1 MIPLLVVLALKFQL
15 PQPFHR
21 PESCH
26 RFRPTVKCRRRLP
39 TAPEVLRQVPI
50 RRFPAT
56 TVADSACAWVAKRKR
71 WPPLDHQVTSQPK
84 SVKVRVVTCHLNRS
98 KWWHLL
104 HNPLMFPVPVRA
116 VAIRPCRPKK
126 PNSKTGNAERT
137 TIRWKLQLKARRRK
151 LPDGPRPPRWPW
163 AKAWLV
169 PRHTWLAV
177 RHHKVPGFLFSIRSK
192 RKLLIFF
199 VSFSPPP
206 RTIIRSAS
214 FTCVN
219 NSKARSGGMDASG
232 QQSKYNNNSRR
243 TSHHK
248 PISMHNSALLY
259 R

>member
-169 PRHTWLAV
+169 PWHTWLAV
-177 RHHKVPGFLFSIRSK
+177 RHHKVMLTLILSNSETRRLTNSQVQQIQAAVRNKTKPSTDESATSWVCRTFIFLCFSLFIY
-192 RKLLIFF
+192 
-199 VSFSPPP
+199 
-206 RTIIRSAS
+206 
-214 FTCVN
+214 FTCDQIN
-219 NSKARSGGMDASG
+219 FLIMIDD
-232 QQSKYNNNSRR
+232 
-243 TSHHK
+243 
-248 PISMHNSALLY
+248 PIPPQTL
-259 R
+259 